1 MMIRLLRPQPSSP
14 RKSITVLVVEDEPL
28 LAYEL
33 SDELSILGHETVGP
47 VMSGRDVPTVLDERP
62 VDFALVDV
70 DLLDGP
76 TGIEVGF
83 NLRSLGIPYAFLTGT
98 PGRLPYDFAGALGV
112 ITKPY
117 ASRGLR
123 EAVAYLC
130 AVAAGGSEK
139 GDVQPMSLLTP
150 KQRNSLPGHERVVQG
165 GGR

>member
-1 MMIRLLRPQPSSP
+1 M
-14 RKSITVLVVEDEPL
+14 TVLVVEDEPL

-47 VMSGRDVPTVLDERP
+47 VMSGRDVRTVLEERR

-76 TGIEVGF
+76 TGIEVGCH
-83 NLRSLGIPYAFLTGT
+83 LRSRGIPYAFLTAT
-98 PGRLPYDFAGALGV
+98 PGRLPDDFAGALGV

-117 ASRGLR
+117 VSRGLR
-123 EAVAYLC
+123 EAVVYLC
-130 AVAAGGSEK
+130 AVASGGSDE
-139 GDVQPMSLLTP
+139 GDGPPTSLLTATD
-150 KQRNSLPGHERVVQG
+150 RNWSPGHGRVQG